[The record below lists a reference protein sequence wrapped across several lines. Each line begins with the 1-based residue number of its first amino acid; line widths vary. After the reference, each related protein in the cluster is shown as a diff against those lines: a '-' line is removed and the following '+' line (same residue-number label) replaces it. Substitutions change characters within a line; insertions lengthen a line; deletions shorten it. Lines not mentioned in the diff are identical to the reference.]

1 MTNKLQAISGETNNM
16 YKMSIDTMK
25 LAKGKV
31 RKVVAFK
38 EFSTEAKFNTVTGR
52 NYKIMNSTTWTI

>member
-1 MTNKLQAISGETNNM
+1 MTHKLYAISGETNNI
-16 YKMSIDTMK
+16 YKTSIDTMK

-38 EFSTEAKFNTVTGR
+38 EFSTEAKFNTVGGR
-52 NYKIMNSTTWTI
+52 N